1 MKTQTYNLLTGNVTK
16 GLVAFGMPV
25 FFANLLQ
32 QFYGIVDMIAV
43 GQFVGSAGLA
53 AISNASMI
61 SFILTALCPGVA
73 MGGTVLVAQYKG
85 AGDAAALRES
95 VGTLFSLT
103 MICSIALTICGYL
116 LYRPVF
122 ELMRVPGEAMQYACD
137 YMHIICGG
145 IIFVF
150 GYNAVCAVLRG
161 LGDSKNPLYFVMI
174 ATCVNVVL
182 DIVLIGR
189 YGMGTKGAAV
199 ATVISQAV
207 SFVIA
212 ILYLWRKTTVF
223 DFRWKSL
230 VIKRNKAK
238 LILRVGLPSAAQM
251 AVVNL
256 SYLIVTGML
265 NGFGVAV
272 AAASGIGLKVNT
284 FAAMPCWAVGQAVTT
299 MAGQNMGAGDIPRVK
314 KVVRAGLLI
323 SVLVSL
329 VMIAMFQLFAQQVI
343 MLFNTDAEVVR
354 EGVLYLRICC
364 SLNCAAYAVMY
375 TCNSFA
381 TGIGAAG
388 FALVNS
394 MIDCVVTRIVLSYLV
409 GVTFGCGFLGIY
421 VVEMAAPVLPA
432 IAGFL
437 YFKSRRWEKRSLIH
451 AGQGGG
457 NRARDNG

>member
-1 MKTQTYNLLTGNVTK
+1 MCIRDSGQTASLGTRSMEEYISGK
-16 GLVAFGMPV
+16 GQVEHL
-25 FFANLLQ
+25 
-32 QFYGIVDMIAV
+32 
-43 GQFVGSAGLA
+43 AGLQMLIEKAQSALAEGKASILKNLMEERREEKITLALLEEA
-53 AISNASMI
+53 AKHHDKDI
-61 SFILTALCPGVA
+61 
-73 MGGTVLVAQYKG
+73 
-85 AGDAAALRES
+85 E
-95 VGTLFSLT
+95 
-103 MICSIALTICGYL
+103 
-116 LYRPVF
+116 
-122 ELMRVPGEAMQYACD
+122 
-137 YMHIICGG
+137 
-145 IIFVF
+145 IIFEETIKMWAMLAINVD
-150 GYNAVCAVLRG
+150 LMI
-161 LGDSKNPLYFVMI
+161 NPEI
-174 ATCVNVVL
+174 
-182 DIVLIGR
+182 IVLG
-189 YGMGTKGAAV
+189 GS
-199 ATVISQAV
+199 ISKENQYL
-207 SFVIA
+207 SLIH
-212 ILYLWRKTTVF
+212 IL
-223 DFRWKSL
+223 
-230 VIKRNKAK
+230 
-238 LILRVGLPSAAQM
+238 
-251 AVVNL
+251 
-256 SYLIVTGML
+256 
-265 NGFGVAV
+265 
-272 AAASGIGLKVNT
+272 
-284 FAAMPCWAVGQAVTT
+284 TT

-314 KVVRAGLLI
+314 KDVRAGLLI